1 MVTSEQI
8 EQALMHVMDPELGRN
23 IVELGMVRNLRIYDS
38 TVELMLALT
47 IPECPMRE
55 QIASDTRTAIK
66 AIGGIR
72 TVKVTLGAMN
82 PEERAAVLGQQNQ
95 PPARSTPEFNHIG
108 RVVAIASGKGG
119 VGKSSVTALLAVALA
134 RANLRVG
141 ILDADVTGP
150 SIPRFFGIHGTP
162 GMNMM
167 GILPPKTSLG
177 ISVISVNLLLP
188 SEDSPVIWRGPVI
201 GQVIQQFWNEVV
213 WGDLDYLLVDLPP
226 GTSDAPLTV
235 MQSLPLD
242 GMVLVTTPQDLSAM
256 VVRKARIMAEQMN
269 TPILGVVENMSG
281 FVCPTCNTRH
291 ELFGKSHT
299 DASRIGDA
307 PLIARLPITP
317 ELAAM
322 GDAGLIEQYESPDAK
337 ALAAAFLA
345 VMPER
350 VAVPVGKKV

>member
-1 MVTSEQI
+1 MVTSEQV
-8 EQALMHVMDPELGRN
+8 EQALTQVMDPELGRN
-23 IVELGMVRNLRIYDS
+23 VVELGMVRNLRIYDS

-55 QIASDTRTAIK
+55 QIAADARAAVRGIEGIK
-66 AIGGIR
+66 NVR
-72 TVKVTLGAMN
+72 VTLGAMSA
-82 PEERAAVLGQQNQ
+82 EERAVALGRQNQ
-95 PPARSTPEFNHIG
+95 PPARSTPPFNHIKH
-108 RVVAIASGKGG
+108 VVAIASGKGG

-134 RANLRVG
+134 RMNHRVG

-150 SIPRFFGIHGTP
+150 SIPQFFGVHGAP
-162 GMNMM
+162 GMSVL
-167 GILPPKTSLG
+167 GILPPVTGLG
-177 ISVISVNLLLP
+177 IKVISVNLLLP
-188 SEDSPVIWRGPVI
+188 SEDDAVIWRGPMI

-242 GMVLVTTPQDLSAM
+242 GMVLVTSPQDLAAM
-256 VVRKARIMAEQMN
+256 VVRKARHMAEQMN

-281 FVCPTCNTRH
+281 FICPTCSTRH

-299 DASRIGDA
+299 DASRIGNA
-307 PLIARLPITP
+307 PLLARLAIAP

-322 GDAGLIEQYESPDAK
+322 GDSGSIESYESSDAN

-345 VMPER
+345 VVPER
-350 VAVPVGKKV
+350 ASVQVGGKV

>member
-8 EQALMHVMDPELGRN
+8 EQALTHVMDPELGRN

-55 QIASDTRTAIK
+55 QIASDTRAAIK
-66 AIGGIR
+66 ALGGIKQV
-72 TVKVTLGAMN
+72 TVTLGAMS
-82 PEERAAVLGQQNQ
+82 PEERAAVLGNQNQ
-95 PPARSTPEFNHIG
+95 PPAKSTPPFNHIEH
-108 RVVAIASGKGG
+108 VVAIASGKGG

-150 SIPRFFGIHGTP
+150 SIPRFFGVHGAP
-162 GMNMM
+162 SMNMV
-167 GILPPKTSLG
+167 GIVPPTTDLG
-177 ISVISVNLLLP
+177 IRVMSVNLLLP
-188 SEDSPVIWRGPVI
+188 SEDAPVIWRGPVV

-242 GMVLVTTPQDLSAM
+242 GMVLITTPQDLSAM
-256 VVRKARIMAEQMN
+256 VVRKARFMAEQMN

-291 ELFGKSHT
+291 ELFGKVHA
-299 DASRIGDA
+299 DAARIGEA
-307 PLIARLPITP
+307 PLLARLPITP

-322 GDAGLIEQYESPDAK
+322 GDAGTIELFESSETK
-337 ALAAAFLA
+337 AMAAAFLSVVPQRA
-345 VMPER
+345 
-350 VAVPVGKKV
+350 AVPDKIKA